1 MNIKLVLNR
10 MSDRE
15 QLLVLMTVLIVVGGA
30 YGGLRFYPANK
41 AINATNMSIEA
52 METAVRTGAIPEEPM
67 DDVEDLKLD
76 LEDIEAELAETRV
89 MMGSVES
96 ILSPPDTTEIRLAIS
111 ELARTS
117 LVRITANEE
126 YRVVVPEPPEK
137 QKAKSKQSGSAEE
150 DQPKQRMGD
159 AAKRRARNQARE
171 ARRAARGSAAGG
183 GRIANVSPQQTTELV
198 RKLAV
203 NGPMERPMQRLTME
217 GSYAGIMRFLSGLES
232 LDKLV
237 TVVYLQMVPAPR
249 VPPPGYN
256 QRITATMVLAL

>member
-10 MSDRE
+10 MSGRE
-15 QLLVLMTVLIVVGGA
+15 QLLVLVTVLILVSGA

-89 MMGSVES
+89 MMGNVES

-126 YRVVVPEPPEK
+126 YRVVVPLTPEQ
-137 QKAKSKQSGSAEE
+137 QKAMGKQAKNE
-150 DQPKQRMGD
+150 PKQRMGD
-159 AAKRRARNQARE
+159 AAKRRARNQAKE

-217 GSYAGIMRFLSGLES
+217 GTYAGIMRFLSGLES

-237 TVVYLQMVPAPR
+237 TVVYLQMTPAPR

>member
-15 QLLVLMTVLIVVGGA
+15 QLLVLVTVLIVVGGA

-96 ILSPPDTTEIRLAIS
+96 ILSPPDST
-111 ELARTS
+111 
-117 LVRITANEE
+117 
-126 YRVVVPEPPEK
+126 
-137 QKAKSKQSGSAEE
+137 
-150 DQPKQRMGD
+150 
-159 AAKRRARNQARE
+159 
-171 ARRAARGSAAGG
+171 
-183 GRIANVSPQQTTELV
+183 
-198 RKLAV
+198 
-203 NGPMERPMQRLTME
+203 
-217 GSYAGIMRFLSGLES
+217 
-232 LDKLV
+232 
-237 TVVYLQMVPAPR
+237 
-249 VPPPGYN
+249 
-256 QRITATMVLAL
+256 